1 MTVTRNDVNV
11 WEHRVAMTENNLHEC
26 SRGLKTRTRLDAMI
40 ASFICRLLRFVGDA
54 VGGGRQPYH
63 LDWNG
68 VSLVL
73 NVEERGLD
81 LSGQLM

>member
-1 MTVTRNDVNV
+1 
-11 WEHRVAMTENNLHEC
+11 
-26 SRGLKTRTRLDAMI
+26 MI